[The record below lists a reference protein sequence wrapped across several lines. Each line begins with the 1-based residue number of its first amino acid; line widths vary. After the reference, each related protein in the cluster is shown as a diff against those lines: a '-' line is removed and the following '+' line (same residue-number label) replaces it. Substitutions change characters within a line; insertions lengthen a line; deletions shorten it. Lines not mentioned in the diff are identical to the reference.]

1 MKKFETKPLGPL
13 TISSELCGKP
23 VTSIGKGAF
32 ENCKS
37 LKSLIVEN
45 SSLDLDDAGIPESAK
60 VTYVVK

>member
-1 MKKFETKPLGPL
+1 MKKFESKPLGPL

-23 VTSIGKGAF
+23 VKRIGKGAF

-45 SSLDLDDAGIPESAK
+45 SWLDISKTDIPDGAK
-60 VTYVVK
+60 VTVVEK

>member
-1 MKKFETKPLGPL
+1 MKKFEFKPLGPL

-45 SSLDLDDAGIPESAK
+45 SSLDLSKTGIPDGAK
-60 VTYVVK
+60 VTVVEK

>member
-1 MKKFETKPLGPL
+1 MKKFESKPLAPL
-13 TISSELCGKP
+13 TISSELGGKP

-45 SSLDLDDAGIPESAK
+45 SSLDLSKTGIPDGAK
-60 VTYVVK
+60 VTFRR

>member
-45 SSLDLDDAGIPESAK
+45 SSLDISKTDIPDGAK
-60 VTYVVK
+60 VTVVEK